1 MLNKP
6 RFKPEFRVEIVQ
18 PKKVYLLS
26 ERQSFALTG
35 NLYVLLAPLLDGNYT
50 VEQITNRLKWT
61 TNRAQIDRILT
72 KLADKGYIT
81 EASDRLPDAVQAFW
95 SYLGVD
101 SETALSRLQT
111 TRVAVQTFGNIQSA
125 PFIEALKSLHINIS
139 NEADF
144 TVVLTDDYL
153 QPELVEFNRQSQ
165 KPWLLIKPIGM
176 FSWIGPILIPGQT
189 ACWQCLAHR
198 LQRNFSVETSIKQQK
213 SIDTSL
219 ITSTALLPSS
229 WQISLNLAAQEVA
242 KWIVLQKSPQL
253 EGKIITFDAETLSTQ
268 NHTLI
273 KRPQCSVCGNP
284 EFWQKQQ
291 LQPIELQ
298 SRPKNFT
305 DDGGH
310 RTVRPEQTVEK
321 YSNQVSL
328 VTGIVKELVKLN
340 TAENVIH
347 TYVATYKSAEN
358 LDNYDRL
365 RKSLDYSM
373 SAGKGKTDSQSK
385 ASALCE
391 ALERYSGIFTGEEY
405 RIKATFAQLGDA
417 AIHPHKCLL
426 YSDKQYQNRHEWNPQ
441 HGSFAQVP
449 DPYDLTQEIEWTQVW
464 SLTNQTQ
471 KYLPT
476 AFCYFDYSLPE
487 GHKFCLGDS
496 NGNAAGNTLE
506 EAILQGFMELVERD
520 SVALWWY
527 NRVKRPQVDL
537 ASFNEPYLLNLQ
549 DYYQTKFNRQLW
561 VLDITSDLNI
571 PSFAAISRHT
581 QGEKENILIGFGTHF
596 DPTIAILRAVTEVNQ
611 SLTYDSDNEIEFD
624 SKNLDMAYW
633 YANATV
639 ENQPYLVPCDRTPA
653 KVYADYHYLGSKCDL
668 REDIEIC
675 VEIVKKLGLEMLVL
689 DQTRPDIG
697 LNVVKVI
704 VPELRHFWTR
714 FAPGRL
720 YDIPVKLGWLSAPLK
735 EEELN
740 PIPMFI

>member
-26 ERQSFALTG
+26 ECKSFALTG
-35 NLYVLLAPLLDGNYT
+35 NLYVLLAPLLDGNHT

-101 SETALSRLQT
+101 SETAFSRLQA
-111 TRVAVQTFGNIQSA
+111 TRVAVRTFGNIQSA
-125 PFIEALKSLHINIS
+125 PFIEALKTLHINIS

-144 TVVLTDDYL
+144 TVVLTEDYL
-153 QPELVEFNRQSQ
+153 QPELAEFNRQTQ

-176 FSWIGPILIPGQT
+176 FSWIGPIFIPGQT
-189 ACWQCLAHR
+189 GCWQCLAHR
-198 LQRNFSVETSIKQQK
+198 LQKNFPVETSIKQQK
-213 SIDTSL
+213 SINTSL
-219 ITSTALLPSS
+219 ITAIASLPSS

-242 KWIVLQKSPQL
+242 KWVVLQKSPQL
-253 EGKIITFDAETLSTQ
+253 EGKIITFDTETLSTE
-268 NHTLI
+268 NHSLT
-273 KRPQCSVCGNP
+273 KRPQCPVCGNL
-284 EFWQKQQ
+284 EFWQKQK

-310 RTVRPEQTVEK
+310 RTLRPEQTVEK
-321 YSNQVSL
+321 YSNQVSW
-328 VTGIVKELVKLN
+328 VTGVVKELVKSNKVEDL
-340 TAENVIH
+340 IH
-347 TYVATYKSAEN
+347 VYFAAYQSADN

-365 RKSLDYSM
+365 RKSLEHY

-385 ASALCE
+385 ASALGE
-391 ALERYSGIFTGEEY
+391 ALERYSGIFTDEEY

-417 AIHPHKCLL
+417 AIHPQNCLL

-441 HGSFAQVP
+441 HGTFAWVA
-449 DPYDLTQEIEWTQVW
+449 DPYDLNQEIEWTPVW

-487 GHKFCLGDS
+487 GHKFCVGDS

-571 PSFAAISRHT
+571 PTFAAISRHT

-611 SLTYDSDNEIEFD
+611 SLTLDLDNEFEFAPESTD
-624 SKNLDMAYW
+624 IAYW

-639 ENQPYLVPCDRTPA
+639 ENQPYLVPCDRTPV
-653 KVYADYHYLGSKCDL
+653 KVYSDYPYLGSKGDL

-675 VEIVKKLGLEMLVL
+675 ADMVKKLGLELAFL
-689 DQTRPDIG
+689 DLTRPDIG

-704 VPELRHFWTR
+704 VPGLRHFWPR